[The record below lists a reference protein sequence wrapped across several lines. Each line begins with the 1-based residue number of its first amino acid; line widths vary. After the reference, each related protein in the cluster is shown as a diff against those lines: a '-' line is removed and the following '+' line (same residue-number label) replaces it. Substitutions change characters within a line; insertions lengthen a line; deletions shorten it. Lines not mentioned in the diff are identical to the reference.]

1 VGITRNDVAIYLP
14 ATAGLYDRRLRRA
27 SGAERQM
34 TLLARALAEAGYRV
48 AQIVYPVA
56 DPIPLPNPRLTLVER
71 RGHQIG
77 DQRFVGAVR
86 EAIETWRALSLAD
99 AKVVVVR
106 KRSAALGVAALFCRL
121 RRRRLIFSS
130 ANDYEFL
137 HDHFADGLP
146 RRVLY
151 SFGVRL
157 ADAVIVQ
164 SEGQLMLARRAYP
177 RLRRL
182 VHIPSFAEGAPPS
195 SPEQREPSGFL
206 WIGRVVDYKRPLRYV
221 KLARALPEARFLM
234 IPVLDPSEP
243 DSPLLPEVRSAPRD
257 NPNLRVRDPLAHADT
272 MDLIG
277 SAVAVVNTSRFEG
290 MPNVFLEAWARGV
303 PVLTLEADPDGV
315 VGRHGLGVAAE
326 GSWERFLAG
335 ARELWEGRAER
346 DELSRRT
353 RAYIQSVHSYESV
366 GGRWRE
372 LIEKIT
378 GAPSSSADWQREDAV
393 DLA

>member
-1 VGITRNDVAIYLP
+1 VGVTRNDVAIYLP
-14 ATAGLYDRRLRRA
+14 ATAGLYDRGLRRA

-34 TLLARALAEAGYRV
+34 TLLARALSEGDYGV

-77 DQRFVGAVR
+77 DQPFVGAVR
-86 EAIETWRALSLAD
+86 EAVETWRALSLAD
-99 AKVVVVR
+99 AGVVVLR
-106 KRSAALGVAALFCRL
+106 KRSAALGVAALFCRV

-130 ANDYEFL
+130 ASDYEFL
-137 HDHFADGLP
+137 HDQFPDGRP
-146 RRVLY
+146 RRVLF

-157 ADAVIVQ
+157 ADAVVVQ

-182 VHIPSFAEGAPPS
+182 VHIPSFAEGAPSTS
-195 SPEQREPSGFL
+195 SKQREASGFL
-206 WIGRVVDYKRPLRYV
+206 WIGRAVDHKRPLHYV
-221 KLARALPEARFLM
+221 ELARALPEARFLM
-234 IPVLDPSEP
+234 IPVLDVSEP
-243 DSPLLPEVRSAPRD
+243 DSPLLPKVRAAPRD
-257 NPNLRVRDPLAHADT
+257 IPNLRVLDPLTHTDT
-272 MDLIG
+272 LDLIG

-315 VGRHGLGVAAE
+315 VERHRLGVAAG

-335 ARELWEGRAER
+335 ARELWESRAER
-346 DELSRRT
+346 DQLSRRT
-353 RAYIQSVHSYESV
+353 RAYVQSVHSYESV
-366 GGRWRE
+366 GGRWQE
-372 LIEKIT
+372 LIQKIV
-378 GAPSSSADWQREDAV
+378 GAPSSKADWQREDVV